1 MSLDDDKDNARKRFE
16 KSKNEVSEADVEKT
30 AKSGQEKFESL
41 DSAPPGKLKEIW
53 GDIKWMLRLIKDYA
67 SGEYREIPWGS
78 IAAITGAIIYFV
90 SPVDVIP
97 DPIPVVGYLDDAYV
111 IKLALEFVKEDLDEY
126 KKWKNA

>member
-16 KSKNEVSEADVEKT
+16 KAKNEVSEADVEKT